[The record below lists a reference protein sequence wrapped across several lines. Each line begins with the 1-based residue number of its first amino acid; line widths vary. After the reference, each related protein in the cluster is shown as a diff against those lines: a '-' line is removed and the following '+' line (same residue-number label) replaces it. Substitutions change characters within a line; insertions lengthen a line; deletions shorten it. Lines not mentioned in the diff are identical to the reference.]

1 MSQIQKL
8 YDYHVWANQQIF
20 QHLKNVPAVSLNQEA
35 ESVFPS
41 VNAVLLHMCQADY
54 VWLKT
59 LYGET
64 HEQIIQSLAQF
75 KELHGDHDAIEH
87 RMTALYEEYGKFLT
101 GLEDTESS
109 ISISHPHYGTLHT
122 TYADI
127 IRHVVNHGTYHR
139 GNISAMLH
147 QMGHKGVPTDYI
159 YFLYERRGE

>member
-8 YDYHVWANQQIF
+8 YDYHVWANQEIF
-20 QHLKNVPAVSLNQEA
+20 QQLKNVPAVNLNQEL

-41 VNAVLLHMCQADY
+41 VNAVLLHMCRVDY

-64 HEQIIQSLAQF
+64 REQIIPNLAQF
-75 KELHGDHDAIEH
+75 EELRGDQEAIEH
-87 RMTALYEEYGKFLT
+87 RMTALYEEYSEFLT
-101 GLEDTESS
+101 GLEDTEGS

-159 YFLYERRGE
+159 YFLYERRD